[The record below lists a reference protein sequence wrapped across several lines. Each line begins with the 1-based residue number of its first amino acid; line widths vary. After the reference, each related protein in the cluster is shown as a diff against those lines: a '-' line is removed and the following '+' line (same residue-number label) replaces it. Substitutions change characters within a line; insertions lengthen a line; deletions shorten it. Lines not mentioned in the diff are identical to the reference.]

1 MSNARMID
9 PSTTPAITHPMRTLP
24 CLLLLATV
32 VFGAEAPLT
41 PPQTPPIVYPQPVA
55 QCFLLRIDSRRYELD
70 NQFKDSVAQLVG
82 SANYAQTKALFE
94 ALKRTIAE
102 RGPIEAA
109 VTRAQTVLNL
119 ATAKVEKS
127 RVNLDHLKQM
137 RNTYRSSDRI
147 DLQELLRM
155 DSAITNE
162 TLNLARYEE
171 QEEKAQLKLAEA
183 QKAVVPYN
191 EKVQLAQDKY
201 VAALKDYERTLGA
214 IRAIAIANGKA
225 L

>member
-1 MSNARMID
+1 MVD
-9 PSTTPAITHPMRTLP
+9 PTLKAVIPFPMRTLP
-24 CLLLLATV
+24 CLLLLAV
-32 VFGAEAPLT
+32 AVLGAEAPLT

-55 QCFLLRIDSRRYELD
+55 KCFLLRIDNRRYELD
-70 NQFKDSVAQLVG
+70 NQFKDAVALLLG
-82 SANYAQTKALFE
+82 SANYAQTKALFD

-102 RGPIEAA
+102 RAPIEGA
-109 VTRAQTVLNL
+109 VTRAQTALNL

-127 RVNLDHLKQM
+127 RVNLDGLKQL

-155 DSAITNE
+155 DAAITNE
-162 TLNLARYEE
+162 TLNLTRYEDL
-171 QEEKAQLKLAEA
+171 EEKAQLKLAEA
-183 QKAVVPYN
+183 QKAVLPYN

-201 VAALKDYERTLGA
+201 IAALKDYERTLGE

>member
-1 MSNARMID
+1 MVD
-9 PSTTPAITHPMRTLP
+9 PAPKAVIPFPMRTLP

-32 VFGAEAPLT
+32 VLGAAEPLT
-41 PPQTPPIVYPQPVA
+41 APQTPPIVYPQPVG
-55 QCFLLRIDSRRYELD
+55 QCFILRIDSRRYELD
-70 NQFKDSVAQLVG
+70 NVFKDSVAQLLG
-82 SANYAQTKALFE
+82 SANYVQTKALFD

-102 RGPIEAA
+102 RAPIEGA
-109 VTRAQTVLNL
+109 VTRAQTALNI
-119 ATAKVEKS
+119 ASAKVEKS
-127 RVNLDHLKQM
+127 RANLDSLKQM
-137 RNTYRSSDRI
+137 RNTYRSSDKV

-191 EKVQLAQDKY
+191 EKVQLAQDKF

>member
-1 MSNARMID
+1 
-9 PSTTPAITHPMRTLP
+9 MRTLP
-24 CLLLLATV
+24 CLLLLAV
-32 VFGAEAPLT
+32 AVLGAEAPLT

-55 QCFLLRIDSRRYELD
+55 KCFLLRIDNRRYELD
-70 NQFKDSVAQLVG
+70 NQFKDAVARLLG
-82 SANYAQTKALFE
+82 SANYAQTKALFD
-94 ALKRTIAE
+94 ALKRTLSE
-102 RGPIEAA
+102 RAPIEGA
-109 VTRAQTVLNL
+109 VTRAQTALNL

-127 RVNLDHLKQM
+127 RVNLDGLKQL

-155 DSAITNE
+155 DAAITNE
-162 TLNLARYEE
+162 TLNLARYEDL
-171 QEEKAQLKLAEA
+171 EEKAQLKLAEA
-183 QKAVVPYN
+183 QKAVLPYN

-201 VAALKDYERTLGA
+201 IAALKDYERTLGE

>member
-1 MSNARMID
+1 
-9 PSTTPAITHPMRTLP
+9 MRTLP
-24 CLLLLATV
+24 CLLLLAV
-32 VFGAEAPLT
+32 AVLGAEAPLT

-55 QCFLLRIDSRRYELD
+55 KCFLLRIDNRRYELD
-70 NQFKDSVAQLVG
+70 NQFKDAVALLLG
-82 SANYAQTKALFE
+82 SANYAQTKALFD

-102 RGPIEAA
+102 RAPIEGA
-109 VTRAQTVLNL
+109 VTRAQTALNL

-127 RVNLDHLKQM
+127 RVNLDGLKQL

-155 DSAITNE
+155 DAAITNE
-162 TLNLARYEE
+162 TLNLARYEDL
-171 QEEKAQLKLAEA
+171 EEKAQLKLAEA
-183 QKAVVPYN
+183 QKAVLPYN

>member
-1 MSNARMID
+1 MID
-9 PSTTPAITHPMRTLP
+9 PTLKAVMPILMRTLP
-24 CLLLLATV
+24 CLLLLAV
-32 VFGAEAPLT
+32 AVLGAEAPLT

-55 QCFLLRIDSRRYELD
+55 KCFLLRIDNRRYELD
-70 NQFKDSVAQLVG
+70 NQFKDAVALLLG
-82 SANYAQTKALFE
+82 SANYAQTKALFD

-102 RGPIEAA
+102 RAPIEGA
-109 VTRAQTVLNL
+109 VTRAQTALNL

-127 RVNLDHLKQM
+127 RVNLDGLKQL
-137 RNTYRSSDRI
+137 RTTYRSSDRI

-155 DSAITNE
+155 DAAITNE
-162 TLNLARYEE
+162 TLNLARYEDL
-171 QEEKAQLKLAEA
+171 EEKAQLKLAEA
-183 QKAVVPYN
+183 QKAVLPYN

-201 VAALKDYERTLGA
+201 IAALKDYERTLGE

>member
-1 MSNARMID
+1 
-9 PSTTPAITHPMRTLP
+9 MRTLP

-32 VFGAEAPLT
+32 VLGAAEPLT
-41 PPQTPPIVYPQPVA
+41 APQTLPLVYPQPVA
-55 QCFLLRIDSRRYELD
+55 HCFILRIDSRRYELD
-70 NQFKDSVAQLVG
+70 NVFKDSVAQLLG
-82 SANYAQTKALFE
+82 SANYVQTKALFD

-102 RGPIEAA
+102 RAPIEGA
-109 VTRAQTVLNL
+109 VTRAQTALNI
-119 ATAKVEKS
+119 ASAKVEKS
-127 RVNLDHLKQM
+127 RANLDSLKQM

-162 TLNLARYEE
+162 TTNLARYEDS
-171 QEEKAQLKLAEA
+171 EEKAQLKLTEA
-183 QKAVVPYN
+183 QKLVVPYN

-201 VAALKDYERTLGA
+201 IAALKDYERTLGD
-214 IRAIAIANGKA
+214 IRTIAIAHGKA